1 MLKKIGIT
9 GHNIFTFLD
18 DGWLF
23 DYIGEINMKLKSYK
37 EEAFIDELFSNPK
50 EIIVLLKLD
59 YFHELTPEY
68 MESVIQEFKEYY
80 ECVVDKITDNYLLN
94 DQKG

>member
-23 DYIGEINMKLKSYK
+23 DYMGEINMKLKTYK
-37 EEAFIDELFSNPK
+37 EEAFVDELFSNPK

-80 ECVVDKITDNYLLN
+80 ECVVDKITDNHLLN

>member
-1 MLKKIGIT
+1 MLKQIGIT
-9 GHNIFTFLD
+9 GHNIFSFLD

-23 DYIGEINMKLKSYK
+23 DYIDEINMKLKAYK
-37 EEAFIDELFSNPK
+37 EEAFIDELFSSPK

-59 YFHELTPEY
+59 YFNELTPEY
-68 MESVIQEFKEYY
+68 VESVIHEFKEYY
-80 ECVVDKITDNYLLN
+80 ECVVDTIMDGNFLN

>member
-1 MLKKIGIT
+1 MLKHIGIM
-9 GHNIFTFLD
+9 GHNILSFLD

-23 DYIGEINMKLKSYK
+23 DHISEINTKLKDYK
-37 EEAFIDELFSNPK
+37 EEAFVDELFSNPK

-68 MESVIQEFKEYY
+68 VESVILEFKEYY
-80 ECVVDKITDNYLLN
+80 EHIVARIEDKNKLN
-94 DQKG
+94 DSI

>member
-1 MLKKIGIT
+1 MLKQIGIT

-18 DGWLF
+18 NGLLF
-23 DYIGEINMKLKSYK
+23 DYIEEINAKLKAYK
-37 EEAFIDELFSNPK
+37 EEAFVDELFSNPK

-68 MESVIQEFKEYY
+68 IESVIYDFKEYY
-80 ECVVDKITDNYLLN
+80 ECVVDKIMDGNFLN

>member
-18 DGWLF
+18 DGRLF

-80 ECVVDKITDNYLLN
+80 ECVIDKITDNHLLN
-94 DQKG
+94 DQKR

>member
-37 EEAFIDELFSNPK
+37 EEAFVDELFSNPK

-80 ECVVDKITDNYLLN
+80 ECVIDKITDNHLLN

>member
-1 MLKKIGIT
+1 MLKQIGIT

-18 DGWLF
+18 DGLLF
-23 DYIGEINMKLKSYK
+23 DYIEEINMKLKAYK
-37 EEAFIDELFSNPK
+37 EEAFVDELFSNPQ

-68 MESVIQEFKEYY
+68 IESVICDFKEYY
-80 ECVVDKITDNYLLN
+80 ECVVDKIMDGNFLN
-94 DQKG
+94 HQKK

>member
-37 EEAFIDELFSNPK
+37 EEAFVDELFSNPK

-80 ECVVDKITDNYLLN
+80 ECVIDKITDNHLLN
-94 DQKG
+94 DQKR

>member
-1 MLKKIGIT
+1 MLKQIGIT
-9 GHNIFTFLD
+9 GHNIFSFLD

-23 DYIGEINMKLKSYK
+23 DYIDEINTKLKAYK
-37 EEAFIDELFSNPK
+37 EEAFIDELFSSPK

-68 MESVIQEFKEYY
+68 VESVIREFKEYY
-80 ECVVDKITDNYLLN
+80 ECVVDTIMDGNFLN

>member
-1 MLKKIGIT
+1 MLKQIGIT

-23 DYIGEINMKLKSYK
+23 DYIEEINMKLKAYK
-37 EEAFIDELFSNPK
+37 EEAFVDELFSNPK
-50 EIIVLLKLD
+50 EIIILLKLD

-68 MESVIQEFKEYY
+68 IESVIHEFKEYY
-80 ECVVDKITDNYLLN
+80 ECVVNKIMDNHF
-94 DQKG
+94 

>member
-1 MLKKIGIT
+1 MLKQIGIT
-9 GHNIFTFLD
+9 GQNIFTFLD
-18 DGWLF
+18 DGLLF
-23 DYIGEINMKLKSYK
+23 DYIKEINMKLKAYK

-68 MESVIQEFKEYY
+68 IESVICDFKEYY
-80 ECVVDKITDNYLLN
+80 ECVVDKIMDGNFLN
-94 DQKG
+94 DQR